1 MPGSLRPGWRSGR
14 RSSVGS
20 SRARCPSSSRGT
32 DRFYKP
38 FPNGDRFQDRLL
50 WQPLVSRTAPGWC
63 ALEPAAIDLMHA
75 RGVVH
80 IVTDAPSFGYTEDG
94 RPPHVAGSLHGMTWT
109 ESATGLG
116 NLPLRGAFYVFGTY
130 KVEKQE
136 AGIGRALAIRRAGDP
151 LVGASPPLQL

>member
-1 MPGSLRPGWRSGR
+1 
-14 RSSVGS
+14 
-20 SRARCPSSSRGT
+20 
-32 DRFYKP
+32 
-38 FPNGDRFQDRLL
+38 
-50 WQPLVSRTAPGWC
+50 VSRTAPGWC